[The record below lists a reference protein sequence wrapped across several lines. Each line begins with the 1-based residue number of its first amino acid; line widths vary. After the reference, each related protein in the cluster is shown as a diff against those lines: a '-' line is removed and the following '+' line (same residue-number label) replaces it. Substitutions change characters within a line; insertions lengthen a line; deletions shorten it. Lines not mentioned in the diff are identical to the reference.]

1 ITASCLFG
9 TRPALAV
16 ACASAASKRSI
27 WRRVAVSE
35 KASAVLD
42 AAPSAFTRRPA
53 MRSAVEEDG
62 FARAADMD
70 RQAPDAG
77 AIALGDQ
84 RRPAGRIDQLQH
96 GIFGQR
102 RIAVEIETR
111 REAIEDAARE
121 NRDVDVRRRSEE
133 HTSEL

>member
-1 ITASCLFG
+1 MTAACFFG

-16 ACASAASKRSI
+16 AWASAASKRSI
-27 WRRVAVSE
+27 WRRVAISE
-35 KASAVLD
+35 NASAVLD

-77 AIALGDQ
+77 AVALGDQ
-84 RRPAGRIDQLQH
+84 GRPARGIDQLQH
-96 GIFGQR
+96 RIFGQR

-111 REAIEDAARE
+111 REAIEDAE
-121 NRDVDVRRRSEE
+121 DPVLKLVDAERRP
-133 HTSEL
+133 TLI